1 MFMLDTNVI
10 IYCLRHPEDPINR
23 IVEKH
28 LGDDICISVITLAEL
43 EYGVHK
49 STRPDQNRTAL
60 QAMLA
65 GISVIEMS
73 ADAAMHAGEILATL
87 ESKGERIGDRDTL
100 IAAHARSMG
109 YTLVTHNTKEFSRV
123 NGLRLEDWQTF

>member
-28 LGDDICISVITLAEL
+28 
-43 EYGVHK
+43 
-49 STRPDQNRTAL
+49 
-60 QAMLA
+60 
-65 GISVIEMS
+65 
-73 ADAAMHAGEILATL
+73 
-87 ESKGERIGDRDTL
+87 
-100 IAAHARSMG
+100 ARSLG

-123 NGLRLEDWQTF
+123 NGLCLEDWQTF